1 MECQAVLRGLH
12 RVLAPAGRF
21 ISVAWGADRRQ
32 ALLRSGGL
40 FEVQVHQL
48 PGEAVQR
55 PWVGSVFGFGTALL
69 VVRCNARMPRL
80 PDTMVQCIEEDEGL
94 QLVIELGDVC
104 RSSVQLDLASHELHL
119 STPSLGQR
127 SASWRAWHI
136 RLGRGPCFKE
146 DILKLLGLSAH
157 LEMSYAFPCPVDVD
171 SAKVRWMK
179 VESSCLQLRVGPRN
193 KRDEELDCSSDP
205 ARSAPSIDP
214 CSSRAVK
221 VMGSGASAPKD
232 MASGAKELLGEHLIK
247 CGGDEKVSVEE
258 ALKDKKAVALY
269 FSAHWCPPCR
279 GFTPKLAEAYTS
291 HLKETGL
298 EVIFVS
304 SDRDDA
310 SWKEYCGE
318 MPWLA
323 LPREAKGPVASK
335 FKVRGIPTMI
345 ILDPTDGS
353 IITEDGRSAVMK
365 DPTGEKFPWKPPT
378 FKELG

>member
-1 MECQAVLRGLH
+1 
-12 RVLAPAGRF
+12 
-21 ISVAWGADRRQ
+21 
-32 ALLRSGGL
+32 
-40 FEVQVHQL
+40 
-48 PGEAVQR
+48 
-55 PWVGSVFGFGTALL
+55 
-69 VVRCNARMPRL
+69 
-80 PDTMVQCIEEDEGL
+80 
-94 QLVIELGDVC
+94 
-104 RSSVQLDLASHELHL
+104 
-119 STPSLGQR
+119 
-127 SASWRAWHI
+127 
-136 RLGRGPCFKE
+136 
-146 DILKLLGLSAH
+146 
-157 LEMSYAFPCPVDVD
+157 
-171 SAKVRWMK
+171 
-179 VESSCLQLRVGPRN
+179 
-193 KRDEELDCSSDP
+193 
-205 ARSAPSIDP
+205 
-214 CSSRAVK
+214 
-221 VMGSGASAPKD
+221 MGSGASAPKD

-291 HLKETGL
+291 HLKDKGL

-378 FKELG
+378 FKEVMGKGEFLKGEGTVGPEAIAGKHLGLYFSAHWCPPCRAFTPQLAKWYAGVKKELGDKFEIVFCSGDRDDESLKEYYKHMKDEGDWCALPFDRKDDLDGIYKIEGIPTFLPPGRAEDQWKADS